1 MGIDQFVLLQGVA
14 RIGTDNAIDA
24 SDTRIGLDTAHVVIE
39 ITDVRRGQ
47 NIAGGLYRQENG
59 GSLTIIE
66 ALRQQVEGGA

>member
-14 RIGTDNAIDA
+14 RIGADNAIDA
-24 SDTRIGLDTAHVVIE
+24 SDTRIGLDTSHVVIE

-47 NIAGGLYRQENG
+47 NISGGLYRQENG
-59 GSLTIIE
+59 GSLSIIE